1 MLAMIL
7 ITCASSH
14 QEQQASA
21 LFMSGT
27 CTPTLFIGVSGQLQQ
42 QLEAPCVTSYC
53 ACSGVSNVSSEAAVA
68 AAASAAA
75 AEYAAAHTPGAVAS
89 INSTTAPSSTGNALC
104 AVFGQKSRE
113 QRTGLLTQG
122 LHVT

>member
-1 MLAMIL
+1 M
-7 ITCASSH
+7 
-14 QEQQASA
+14 
-21 LFMSGT
+21 
-27 CTPTLFIGVSGQLQQ
+27 
-42 QLEAPCVTSYC
+42 TSYC
-53 ACSGVSNVSSEAAVA
+53 ACSGASNVSTEAAVA

-89 INSTTAPSSTGNALC
+89 TNSTTAPSSTSNALC
-104 AVFGQKSRE
+104 AVFSQKSRE